1 MLCIHVNKE
10 RSEGEVPQIRGV
22 LFEALLRLGGA
33 ERVGEEG
40 EAAGGSDDMEKAGS
54 KWKRDPFS

>member
-10 RSEGEVPQIRGV
+10 RSEGEVP
-22 LFEALLRLGGA
+22 LLRLGGA

-54 KWKRDPFS
+54 KWKQDPFS